1 MSERSNNMLAEVTRA
16 VAAAQE
22 TLEHITSSEE
32 VIATRRR
39 LRETSALRKQQL
51 QGYSTSNE
59 YRDHV
64 KSPQPL

>member
-1 MSERSNNMLAEVTRA
+1 MSERSNNLLAEVNKA

-22 TLEHITSSEE
+22 TLEHITLSEE

-51 QGYSTSNE
+51 
-59 YRDHV
+59 
-64 KSPQPL
+64 